1 MPVLALITSRHF
13 IGSRYI
19 LLRLEARAFYAQLR
33 MRSAIL
39 RITLKRSKEFR
50 IRRSGSNCGCRV
62 GREDIDI
69 IETVDLFHNNDTKT
83 ELATSAQAPMFFNR
97 IWTKF
102 G

>member
-13 IGSRYI
+13 IGSRNI

-50 IRRSGSNCGCRV
+50 IRRSGSNCECRV
-62 GREDIDI
+62 GREDNDI
-69 IETVDLFHNNDTKT
+69 IETVDVFHNNDTKT
-83 ELATSAQAPMFFNR
+83 ELATCAQAPIFFNR

-102 G
+102 C

>member
-1 MPVLALITSRHF
+1 
-13 IGSRYI
+13 
-19 LLRLEARAFYAQLR
+19 

-50 IRRSGSNCGCRV
+50 IRRSGSNCGCKV

-83 ELATSAQAPMFFNR
+83 ELASCAHSKEPLRKFLVETEAVTDEQRAQMLRF
-97 IWTKF
+97 W
-102 G
+102 